1 MGNGK
6 VFKATNNATVLK
18 IGILKNVQNLKIIE
32 TSNGELA
39 FEYDFTNVFA
49 NLSAKF
55 NEYCCFKFFYNYL
68 KKKDSGKMEVTKI

>member
-39 FEYDFTNVFA
+39 FEYDYTNVFA
-49 NLSAKF
+49 NLSAKL